1 MAKAKT
7 TKVWFVAGADPDLL
21 IPVLFTS
28 KLSAEKYART
38 VFPDEDADK
47 RYARVYYR
55 EVLDLEDEKQYAR
68 VQWTQWTRPLELNEE
83 LVILLDEYLSK
94 PKQYEFA
101 PEKNTPEKE

>member
-7 TKVWFVAGADPDLL
+7 TEVWFVAGADPDLL

-28 KLSAEKYART
+28 KLSAEEYART

-68 VQWTQWTRPLELNEE
+68 VQWTRPLELNEE
-83 LVILLDEYLSK
+83 LVTPLDEYLSK